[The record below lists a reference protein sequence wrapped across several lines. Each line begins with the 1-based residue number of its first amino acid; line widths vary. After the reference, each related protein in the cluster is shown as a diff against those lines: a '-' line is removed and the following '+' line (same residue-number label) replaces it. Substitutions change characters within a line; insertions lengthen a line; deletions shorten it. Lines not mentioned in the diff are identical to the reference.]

1 MNPFAPTR
9 HSQVRRWFATCLF
22 TLVLLLPALAM
33 AQVPGISA
41 ADRADIQNFTLNED
55 VVGRLKGVMTEGRAM
70 HIKKSHLDMAKVHS
84 LDDMADQIVSADPR
98 IKPLLAKH
106 GFTPRQFL
114 VANLALVGTVMTVR
128 YAEKSG
134 KEKAL
139 ESQLNPANV
148 SFYKKHKAAMDAL
161 VNPPAPAASSMK

>member
-1 MNPFAPTR
+1 MNPYASFR
-9 HSQVRRWFATCLF
+9 HPQARRWLVACLF
-22 TLVLLLPALAM
+22 SLVLLLPALAM
-33 AQVPGISA
+33 AQTQGLSA
-41 ADRADIQNFTLNED
+41 ADRADVQNFTLNQD
-55 VVGRLKGVMTEGRAM
+55 VLNRLKAVMTEGRAM
-70 HIKKSHLDMAKVHS
+70 NIKKSHLDMTKVHS
-84 LDDMADQIVSADPR
+84 LDDMADQIVAADPR

-134 KEKAL
+134 HEKAM

-148 SFYKKHKAAMDAL
+148 RFYKAHKTTMDAL
-161 VNPPAPAASSMK
+161 VNPTSASSAK